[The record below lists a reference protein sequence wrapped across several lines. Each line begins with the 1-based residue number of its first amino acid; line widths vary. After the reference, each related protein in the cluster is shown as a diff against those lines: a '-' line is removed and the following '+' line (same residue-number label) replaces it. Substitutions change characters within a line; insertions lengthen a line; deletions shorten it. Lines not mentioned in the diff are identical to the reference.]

1 MNEAQLRGINMRSLH
16 GERFTSQRHKS
27 LIESHELEVQRFYG
41 HGDPN
46 LLHRLDIAL
55 DIELTRLKQP
65 PVIEPKPVRRIFEP
79 TDAQL
84 AIAITALENAA

>member
-1 MNEAQLRGINMRSLH
+1 MSEAALLGIDMRSLNR
-16 GERFTSQRHKS
+16 ERFSSRQHRELMARHE
-27 LIESHELEVQRFYG
+27 IELQRFYG
-41 HGDPN
+41 HGDSN

-65 PVIEPKPVRRIFEP
+65 PVSEPKPVRRIFEP